1 MNRLMIGKKFN
12 KALLP
17 GKENFYS
24 DLNME
29 DITDVDYMHARRV
42 CKDFEIKNQED
53 IIFCKFAVIHYFQLM
68 YLRTLEIYLLKY
80 INLIMQNV
88 FCFLAEHGKQLQ
100 KKD

>member
-1 MNRLMIGKKFN
+1 MHRLMIGKKFN

-42 CKDFEIKNQED
+42 CKDFEIKN
-53 IIFCKFAVIHYFQLM
+53 
-68 YLRTLEIYLLKY
+68 
-80 INLIMQNV
+80 
-88 FCFLAEHGKQLQ
+88 
-100 KKD
+100 

>member
-12 KALLP
+12 KALLH

-42 CKDFEIKNQED
+42 CKDFEIKN
-53 IIFCKFAVIHYFQLM
+53 
-68 YLRTLEIYLLKY
+68 
-80 INLIMQNV
+80 
-88 FCFLAEHGKQLQ
+88 
-100 KKD
+100 